1 MKVPRQLFPTA
12 TMRMGRRRMCLDAER
27 GGDEMEHV
35 KYLPEVASCQ
45 DLFRVSYHNH
55 VMNVLV

>member
-1 MKVPRQLFPTA
+1 
-12 TMRMGRRRMCLDAER
+12 MCLDAES

-55 VMNVLV
+55 VMSVLV